1 MSYNPVEFYTKK
13 QLRGRPAV
21 AASRSGESFYSN
33 REIYEMLCQ
42 ETEERGKLSQE
53 LQKTLQ
59 YMKKYNG
66 LNEKL
71 DLQGSRIQA
80 LEDEKIS
87 AAPRKEG
94 QFAIGEAVKKWSA
107 WVIGLIT
114 FGYWLAQ
121 ILGG

>member
-1 MSYNPVEFYTKK
+1 MPKK
-13 QLRGRPAV
+13 QICGRPAV
-21 AASRSGESFYSN
+21 AASRSGESFYSR

-59 YMKKYNG
+59 YMQKYNG
-66 LNEKL
+66 LNEKI
-71 DLQGSRIQA
+71 DQQGLIIQELKDA
-80 LEDEKIS
+80 KTS
-87 AAPRKEG
+87 SSSRKEG
-94 QFAIGEAVKKWSA
+94 QFALGAAIKAWSVWA
-107 WVIGLIT
+107 IGLIT